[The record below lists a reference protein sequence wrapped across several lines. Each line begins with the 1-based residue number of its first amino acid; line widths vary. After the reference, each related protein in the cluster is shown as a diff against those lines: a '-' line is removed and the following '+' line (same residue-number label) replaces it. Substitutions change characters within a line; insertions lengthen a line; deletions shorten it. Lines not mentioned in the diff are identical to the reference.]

1 MPDADADASPAP
13 PTGPDPAPDAA
24 DPPVTADPPVAA
36 DPPVTGDPCVADDPP
51 VEGGGGA
58 ASPASDGRRPYVLG
72 GRLHRRP
79 SRPAWL
85 AVSAIMAVVLIPL
98 RGLYRGTGS
107 SMEEGFMLVF
117 PERMLAGD
125 VPNVDFLH
133 LYGPGSLHVLMGW
146 YQVFG
151 TTLEA
156 QRGFGLLQHLGI
168 VFGIY
173 ALCRV
178 WGHLL
183 AAIAAV
189 TAALLVLTPIGLSA
203 LAWEGAV
210 ALAVW
215 SVVFGVRA
223 LHTTARDRTAALVA
237 SGALAGFALS
247 FRPDLILALGLAHGF
262 MWWRGSRTDGLRA
275 PGLAI
280 AGSLVGLVPMWIHL
294 AVAGIPAAWRGMVTE
309 PVRELRPG
317 RELPQPPSF
326 HKVDGALQAVVEG
339 PADAPWWRIPA
350 FAAHH
355 QLWLWFWVVIAT
367 AFGVVIAAV
376 LLRRRGDT
384 PQRLTLLCAGLLG
397 LGLLPQ
403 ALQRPDSTHLA
414 WGSCVSFALVPAV
427 IVEVL
432 GVVRPRMP
440 AVRRTLTAGLAVAVA
455 MAVVMPFY
463 TYRSYLLFTRISVGD
478 RVGGYEVARGD
489 RRFYFG
495 NEALQRA
502 SQAAIDELDRSSTP
516 GERLLVGPAD
526 LSRTIYSDVV
536 FYFMFP
542 ELVPA
547 TYFIEMDPGLADDEG
562 SSLADDVASADWL
575 LLTNFWTGWYE
586 PNASSIFGSD
596 APNQVVASRFCLVGN
611 YEDALVLLL
620 RRCRPG
626 ETPIGV
632 SPAGIGIGADRRA
645 SLERELAE
653 NS

>member
-1 MPDADADASPAP
+1 MPAADAHASPPHP
-13 PTGPDPAPDAA
+13 PSSDATATGPATGSGVRPGFADSADPAEGSDRGDTAA
-24 DPPVTADPPVAA
+24 DAIAV
-36 DPPVTGDPCVADDPP
+36 
-51 VEGGGGA
+51 
-58 ASPASDGRRPYVLG
+58 DGHPGERLPYVLG
-72 GRLHRRP
+72 GRLLRRP

-85 AVSAIMAVVLIPL
+85 SVAAIMVVVLVPL

-117 PERMLAGD
+117 PKRMLAGD

-151 TTLEA
+151 YTLEA
-156 QRGFGLLQHLGI
+156 QCGFGLLQHLGI
-168 VFGIY
+168 IFGIY

-183 AAIAAV
+183 ATIAAV
-189 TAALLVLTPIGLSA
+189 TATLLVLTPIGLSA

-223 LHTTARDRTAALVA
+223 LHTTDRDRMLALVA

-247 FRPDLILALGLAHGF
+247 FRPDLIVALGLAHGF
-262 MWWRGSRTDGLRA
+262 MWWRGSRADGLRA

-294 AVAGIPAAWRGMVTE
+294 AVAGFPAAWRGMVTE

-339 PADAPWWRIPA
+339 PADAPWWRVPA
-350 FAAHH
+350 LAAHH

-414 WGSCVSFALVPAV
+414 WGSCVSFALLPAV

-440 AVRRTLTAGLAVAVA
+440 AVRKAVAAGIAIVLA
-455 MAVVMPFY
+455 MLVVMPFY
-463 TYRSYLLFTRISVGD
+463 TYRSYLLYSRISVGD
-478 RVGGYEVARGD
+478 RVGGYEVSRDD

-495 NEALQRA
+495 NEPLQRA
-502 SQAAIDELDRSSTP
+502 SQAAIDELERSSRP

-542 ELVPA
+542 ELEPA

-562 SSLADDVASADWL
+562 SSLAADVASADWV

-596 APNQVVASRFCLVGN
+596 APNQVVANQFCLVGN
-611 YEDALVLLL
+611 YENALVLLY

-626 ETPIGV
+626 ETPNGV

-653 NS
+653 HS

>member
-1 MPDADADASPAP
+1 MQAADEHDAPASPTPPDDTTTASPVADAS
-13 PTGPDPAPDAA
+13 TDAST
-24 DPPVTADPPVAA
+24 D
-36 DPPVTGDPCVADDPP
+36 
-51 VEGGGGA
+51 
-58 ASPASDGRRPYVLG
+58 ASPDDGTTAPTASSPRVPYVLG
-72 GRLHRRP
+72 GDLWRRP
-79 SRPAWL
+79 SRAAWL
-85 AVSAIMAVVLIPL
+85 SVATIMAVVSIPL

-107 SMEEGFMLVF
+107 SMEEAFMLVF
-117 PERMLAGD
+117 PKRMLAGD

-151 TTLEA
+151 YTLEA
-156 QRGFGLLQHLGI
+156 QRGFGLLQHLGLI
-168 VFGIY
+168 FGVY
-173 ALCRV
+173 ALVRA

-183 AAIAAV
+183 AVVAAI
-189 TAALLVLTPIGLSA
+189 TTTLLVLTPIGLSA

-210 ALAVW
+210 ALAIW

-223 LHTTARDRTAALVA
+223 LHTTGRERIVVLLA
-237 SGALAGFALS
+237 SGALAGFAMS
-247 FRPDLILALGLAHGF
+247 FRPDLVVALGLAHCF
-262 MWWRGSRTDGLRA
+262 MWWKGLRTLGWRA
-275 PGLAI
+275 PALGI
-280 AGSLVGLVPMWIHL
+280 GGSVVGLLPMWLHL
-294 AVAGIPAAWRGMVTE
+294 AVAGFPAAWRGMVTE

-326 HKVDGALQAVVEG
+326 DKVDGALQAVVEG
-339 PADAPWWRIPA
+339 PADAPWWRLPA
-350 FAAHH
+350 LAAHH

-367 AFGVVIAAV
+367 AFGVVIAAIW
-376 LLRRRGDT
+376 LRRRGDS
-384 PQRLTLLCAGLLG
+384 PQRLTLMCGALLG

-414 WGSCVSFALVPAV
+414 WGSCVSFALLAP
-427 IVEVL
+427 VL
-432 GVVRPRMP
+432 AELAGVVRPKLS
-440 AVRRTLTAGLAVAVA
+440 AVRRDVAIGAVLAVA
-455 MAVVMPFY
+455 MLVVMPFY
-463 TYRSYLLFTRISVGD
+463 TYRSYLLYTRISVGD
-478 RVGGYEVARGD
+478 KIGGYEVSRED

-495 NEALQRA
+495 NEPLQRA
-502 SQAAIDELDRSSTP
+502 SQAAIDELDRSSKP

-542 ELVPA
+542 ELEPA

-562 SSLADDVASADWL
+562 SSLASDVASADWV

-586 PNASSIFGSD
+586 PNASSNFGSD
-596 APNQVVASRFCLVGN
+596 APNQVVANQFCLVGD
-611 YEDALVLLL
+611 YENALVLLY
-620 RRCRPG
+620 RKCAPG
-626 ETPIGV
+626 ETPSGV